1 MIRMLEN
8 YSIIMVKFEKLDTYR
23 KMRLW
28 MNEVPEESKFTT
40 SDKILE
46 YRGNKD
52 IYWFNGILCLELRI
66 APRAAS
72 NYAMLNLKF
81 TQNQSSKFQVIY
93 HESDMEELVNSDI
106 AMKNDLVKT
115 GIVKKYNSAFT
126 QVFDELDSKN
136 IFPSGIL
143 EILGGRYGSIGSS
156 DIAVKIVLINLLKLF
171 ELNEKIESSDVNFII
186 LEGCK

>member
-1 MIRMLEN
+1 
-8 YSIIMVKFEKLDTYR
+8 
-23 KMRLW
+23 
-28 MNEVPEESKFTT
+28 MNEVPEEDKFAT

-46 YRGNKD
+46 YSGNRD
-52 IYWFNGILCLELRI
+52 IHWFNGILCLELRI
-66 APRAAS
+66 APRVAS

-93 HESDMEELVNSDI
+93 YESDTEELADSDI

-115 GIVKKYNSAFT
+115 GIVKKYNSALT

-143 EILGGRYGSIGSS
+143 EILGGRYGSMGSS
-156 DIAVKIVLINLLKLF
+156 DIAVKIVLKNLLKLF
-171 ELNEKIESSDVNFII
+171 ELNERLYSSDVNFII